1 MLKLTASVSYP
12 NLIAGISLNNTINA
26 IIISGFALG
35 IKFSKKWYLQ
45 QQLNL
50 TLAKEKKNR
59 ELQLLK
65 ARIQPSF
72 LFETLHAIR
81 ENLPDTK
88 KAIILVVKLSDL
100 LSYTLYECNT
110 PNVLLTRELKCAKN
124 FLFLADAGMQNK
136 ITLKINAADDITDV
150 VIIPMV
156 LISFLQNCVLF
167 INKNIQ
173 QVAHTDLFLSIKR
186 GRLRFEFSI
195 KCRNYQPGQ
204 WQSIID
210 DASARLNADYSR
222 NFSIEKIYK
231 DPELNITLEL
241 LLTPPPLVAV

>member
-1 MLKLTASVSYP
+1 MVSPATTQSY
-12 NLIAGISLNNTINA
+12 AG
-26 IIISGFALG
+26 
-35 IKFSKKWYLQ
+35 Q
-45 QQLNL
+45 
-50 TLAKEKKNR
+50 KEKKNR

-81 ENLPDTK
+81 ENLPDSK

-124 FLFLADAGMQNK
+124 FLFLAEAGMQNK
-136 ITLKINAADDITDV
+136 ITVKTNVTDDITDV
-150 VIIPMV
+150 VIIPMI

-167 INKNIQ
+167 INKNVQ
-173 QVAHTDLFLSIKR
+173 HVAQTDLLLSIKHE
-186 GRLRFEFSI
+186 RLRFEVSI
-195 KCRNYQPGQ
+195 KCRNYQPSQ
-204 WQSIID
+204 WENIID
-210 DASARLNADYSR
+210 DVSARLNEDYSR

-231 DPELNITLEL
+231 DPELNINLEL
-241 LLTPPPLVAV
+241 LLAQRPLVAV